1 MYFLNDPNMKT
12 IRNILLLSALLIGS
26 FHGYS
31 QRGEKI
37 EALRIAFITNKLS
50 LTTTESEKFWPVYNV
65 YRREVAELRRQSI
78 IDTNLEAMS
87 DADAEKAI
95 QVTIDRMEKELL
107 LFKNL
112 ARDLNPILP
121 ARKIALLSR
130 VERAFNEE
138 IIRRSQMGRN

>member
-1 MYFLNDPNMKT
+1 MKT
-12 IRNILLLSALLIGS
+12 IRKIILFSALLISSIQG
-26 FHGYS
+26 FS

-50 LTTTESEKFWPVYNV
+50 LTAAESEKFWPVYNV

-78 IDTNLEAMS
+78 VDTNLEAMS
-87 DADAEKAI
+87 DVDAEKAI

-138 IIRRSQMGRN
+138 IIRRSQLGRN

>member
-1 MYFLNDPNMKT
+1 MKT
-12 IRNILLLSALLIGS
+12 IRNIILLSTLSICSL
-26 FHGYS
+26 HGYS

-37 EALRIAFITNKLS
+37 EVLRIAFITNKLS

-78 IDTNLEAMS
+78 VDTNLEAMS

-112 ARDLNPILP
+112 ARDLNSILP

-138 IIRRSQMGRN
+138 IIRRSQLGRN

>member
-1 MYFLNDPNMKT
+1 MKT
-12 IRNILLLSALLIGS
+12 IRNFLLYSTLLIYS
-26 FHGYS
+26 IHGYS

-50 LTTTESEKFWPVYNV
+50 LTAAESEKFWPVYNI
-65 YRREVAELRRQSI
+65 YRREVAELRRQSF

-112 ARDLNPILP
+112 ARDLKPILP
-121 ARKIALLSR
+121 ARKIALLSK

>member
-1 MYFLNDPNMKT
+1 MKT
-12 IRNILLLSALLIGS
+12 IRNFLLYSTLLFYSI
-26 FHGYS
+26 HGYS

-50 LTTTESEKFWPVYNV
+50 LTAAESEKFWPVYNI
-65 YRREVAELRRQSI
+65 YRREVAELRRQSF

-112 ARDLNPILP
+112 ARDLKPILP
-121 ARKIALLSR
+121 ARKIALLSK

>member
-1 MYFLNDPNMKT
+1 MKT
-12 IRNILLLSALLIGS
+12 IRNIILLSTLSICSL
-26 FHGYS
+26 HGYS

-78 IDTNLEAMS
+78 VDTNLEAMS

-138 IIRRSQMGRN
+138 IIRRSQLGRN

>member
-1 MYFLNDPNMKT
+1 MKT
-12 IRNILLLSALLIGS
+12 IRQIILFSALLISSIQG
-26 FHGYS
+26 FS

-50 LTTTESEKFWPVYNV
+50 LTAAESEKFWPVYNV

-78 IDTNLEAMS
+78 VDTNLEAMS

-138 IIRRSQMGRN
+138 IIRRSQLGRN

>member
-1 MYFLNDPNMKT
+1 MKT
-12 IRNILLLSALLIGS
+12 IRNIILLSTLSIISL
-26 FHGYS
+26 HGYS

-78 IDTNLEAMS
+78 VDTNLEAMS

-138 IIRRSQMGRN
+138 IIRRSQLGRN

>member
-1 MYFLNDPNMKT
+1 MKT
-12 IRNILLLSALLIGS
+12 IRKIILFSALLISSIQG
-26 FHGYS
+26 FS

-50 LTTTESEKFWPVYNV
+50 LTAAESEKFWPVYNV

-78 IDTNLEAMS
+78 VDTNLEAMS

-138 IIRRSQMGRN
+138 IIRRSQLGRN

>member
-1 MYFLNDPNMKT
+1 MKT
-12 IRNILLLSALLIGS
+12 IRNIILLFTLSICSL
-26 FHGYS
+26 HGYS

-78 IDTNLEAMS
+78 VDTNLEAMS

-138 IIRRSQMGRN
+138 IIRRSQLGRN

>member
-1 MYFLNDPNMKT
+1 MKT
-12 IRNILLLSALLIGS
+12 IHNIILLSTLLICS
-26 FHGYS
+26 VQGYS

-78 IDTNLEAMS
+78 VDTNLEAMS
-87 DADAEKAI
+87 DADAEKVI

-138 IIRRSQMGRN
+138 IIRRSQLGRN

>member
-1 MYFLNDPNMKT
+1 MKT
-12 IRNILLLSALLIGS
+12 IRNIILLSTLSICSL
-26 FHGYS
+26 HGYS

-37 EALRIAFITNKLS
+37 EVLRIAFITNKLS

-78 IDTNLEAMS
+78 VDTNLEAMS

-138 IIRRSQMGRN
+138 IIRRSQLGRN

>member
-1 MYFLNDPNMKT
+1 MKT
-12 IRNILLLSALLIGS
+12 IRQIILFSALLISSIQG
-26 FHGYS
+26 FS

-50 LTTTESEKFWPVYNV
+50 LTAAESEKFWPVYNV

-78 IDTNLEAMS
+78 VDTNLEAMS

-112 ARDLNPILP
+112 ARDLNSILP

-138 IIRRSQMGRN
+138 IIRRSQLGRN

>member
-1 MYFLNDPNMKT
+1 MKT
-12 IRNILLLSALLIGS
+12 IRHFLLFTTLLFYSIQ
-26 FHGYS
+26 GYS

-50 LTTTESEKFWPVYNV
+50 LTATESEKFWPVYNV
-65 YRREVAELRRQSI
+65 YRREVAELRRQSF

-95 QVTIDRMEKELL
+95 QVTIDRMEKELQ

-112 ARDLNPILP
+112 ARDLKPILP
-121 ARKIALLSR
+121 ARKIALLSK